1 MAGEDY
7 SVKTKVE
14 ADVSNFEKGMNKA
27 EKSLKSFSS
36 KLADNINRLGKKGLV
51 GSMANVGLALN
62 GVTSAFNIASK
73 AVKKISQAIDECTEA
88 YRKQYKAEKSLDVAI
103 KNSSLVDGSAT
114 RGLKQFASEI
124 QSISEIGDE
133 ELLPMM
139 SQLIATGRTEAEVMN
154 VIRVA
159 TDMSATGTISFDT
172 AVQQLNATLNG
183 NIGRL
188 GQQNAE
194 LNNLTEEELKSGK
207 AVEIL
212 GQKYNGL
219 AQATAD
225 SSKQLKNALG
235 DFKELVGQSFEQA
248 LKPMRKYFTELITKT
263 NDAIKKA
270 REHKKAVADVFT
282 DDGGVKTTGS
292 TESMQTSLIE
302 LQKEYERAYRDQQQ
316 YLKLYGQYIDQTT
329 DATAQA
335 YERDIKALQD
345 KINLITEELLK
356 RKQANEF
363 ATSEAEREK
372 ARAENEK
379 KIADLKQKYLE
390 KIAEQEE
397 KWKNIETVTKEQVSN
412 EEKLKFYQENL
423 VSIMT
428 EAGGQISTNNQYY
441 KDQMAIINDLI
452 NKIAENP
459 APSSEWASK
468 LLDQRIE
475 MLETERDIAMQNAEA
490 EGEESYTIWRDYNEK
505 ILELKLERLEAEK
518 EKSIKEEHLTA
529 EDKIAIEEYYE
540 GETEKIYDELGD
552 YKKKKGKEEEK
563 DTEFM
568 YNAIIQMAKKYA
580 GSIKNIFS
588 KIANTIKDVFSKIG
602 NFVKNVFDK
611 TKNAF
616 SKLFSFNV
624 DDALTALLKV
634 EDAILTFFV
643 ETLPRLPSFFESAFS
658 SVLKTIKSLIDYID
672 WGKVA
677 GFLTSIIQTFV
688 NYAPEIVSGIVE
700 IFTNLVTTISNVLVE
715 NAPQIVSAFGEMF
728 FTIIEAL
735 PSLIENF
742 MNVMGTFLSELGRY
756 ITENGDRLAQD
767 LSNIVSSIVKG
778 ISNFITNGGW
788 RNILNALLTIQRAL
802 EKAVMDNIDE
812 LVDTIIA
819 GLPDLIN
826 MLIESIV
833 SASKT
838 LAKLIKPILKLII
851 ALIKALIEVAF
862 SDEVLDASIEVV
874 QALIEAILDLF
885 INELPR
891 SLPKIITKI
900 TGFITKSLPK
910 MTNAIVKTIVK
921 LLVNTNWGEVLH
933 EAIVGFAESFG
944 EVGEMLKDIFEDAFN
959 TIGELLNTLWQGT
972 FANPWLWHV
981 LNGMA
986 DNVKQAFAGIGD
998 FFNGVWNNLTSGAS
1012 WAGEQLK
1019 NGFEWAING
1028 IKGFFEG
1035 LASKVSEI
1043 FNKIG
1048 DGIKWAING
1057 IIWTVNQVIAGIN
1070 SVVGWTGIKIN
1081 QIGYLAKGTNNAQK
1095 GMYLV
1100 GEAGPELVQFN
1111 GGERVLNNRNTNKA
1125 LSEMGSNGGNTFN
1138 VIFNNLQ
1145 DTTAFAM
1152 MNQLKQYKRQMA
1164 INSII

>member
-7 SVKTKVE
+7 SIKTSVE

-62 GVTSAFNIASK
+62 GVTSAFNIATK

-194 LNNLTEEELKSGK
+194 LKNLTEEELKSGK

-372 ARAENEK
+372 ARVENEK

-390 KIAEQEE
+390 NIAEQEE

-475 MLETERDIAMQNAEA
+475 MLEEERDRAIEYAEEA
-490 EGEESYTIWRDYNEK
+490 GEESYTIWRDYNER
-505 ILELKLERLEAEK
+505 ILELKLEALEREK
-518 EKSIKEEHLTA
+518 EKELNAEGITA
-529 EDKIAIEEYYE
+529 EDKVAIEEYYS
-540 GETEKIYDELGD
+540 GEIKKIYQDLGN
-552 YKKKKGKEEEK
+552 YKRKKKEEEK
-563 DTEFM
+563 KEEINYLKVVFEETKKYLNKTAEAIKKFAEIAKKVV
-568 YNAIIQMAKKYA
+568 NAI
-580 GSIKNIFS
+580 
-588 KIANTIKDVFSKIG
+588 
-602 NFVKNVFDK
+602 FD
-611 TKNAF
+611 TV
-616 SKLFSFNV
+616 SKLVKFSISDSLDKILEF
-624 DDALTALLKV
+624 

-643 ETLPRLPSFFESAFS
+643 ETLPNLPKWMESVIQSVQQLFS
-658 SVLKTIKSLIDYID
+658 ALKSTIKADSISDIVFEMLSKLGDALPQLVEDLMGILE
-672 WGKVA
+672 KV
-677 GFLTSIIQTFV
+677 
-688 NYAPEIVSGIVE
+688 VSGALDGLFKWLDNGGLKILLDAILKIQDTVQKLVSE
-700 IFTNLVTTISNVLVE
+700 LLEDLADLLENHQEDLTN
-715 NAPQIVSAFGEMF
+715 
-728 FTIIEAL
+728 
-735 PSLIENF
+735 
-742 MNVMGTFLSELGRY
+742 FLS
-756 ITENGDRLAQD
+756 D
-767 LSNIVSSIVKG
+767 SIK
-778 ISNFITNGGW
+778 
-788 RNILNALLTIQRAL
+788 
-802 EKAVMDNIDE
+802 
-812 LVDTIIA
+812 
-819 GLPDLIN
+819 
-826 MLIESIV
+826 
-833 SASKT
+833 SAS
-838 LAKLIKPILKLII
+838 
-851 ALIKALIEVAF
+851 
-862 SDEVLDASIEVV
+862 
-874 QALIEAILDLF
+874 
-885 INELPR
+885 
-891 SLPKIITKI
+891 
-900 TGFITKSLPK
+900 KSLPK
-910 MTNAIVKTIVK
+910 FIESLLRIINSLIKSIADMFKDEDMINSLVDSMLASFDALIDNIPSFISGVIDLIINIITALVPKLPEIIIHVLTKIVEAIPKVIGTIVSK
-921 LLVNTNWGEVLH
+921 LSEVMTDIFSKVFSVEFWGGVFSKIGEALSKVFGGVSETIANAVTSNSGYGKNSTGSTAGDLAVDLLVPFGFLRHFFADGTNS
-933 EAIVGFAESFG
+933 APA
-944 EVGEMLKDIFEDAFN
+944 
-959 TIGELLNTLWQGT
+959 
-972 FANPWLWHV
+972 
-981 LNGMA
+981 
-986 DNVKQAFAGIGD
+986 
-998 FFNGVWNNLTSGAS
+998 
-1012 WAGEQLK
+1012 
-1019 NGFEWAING
+1019 
-1028 IKGFFEG
+1028 G
-1035 LASKVSEI
+1035 LA
-1043 FNKIG
+1043 
-1048 DGIKWAING
+1048 
-1057 IIWTVNQVIAGIN
+1057 
-1070 SVVGWTGIKIN
+1070 
-1081 QIGYLAKGTNNAQK
+1081 
-1095 GMYLV
+1095 LV
-1100 GEAGPELVQFN
+1100 GEQGPELVKFR
-1111 GGERVLNNRNTNKA
+1111 GGEQVINNRNTQKA
-1125 LSEMGSNGGNTFN
+1125 LAGASGTTINQN
-1138 VIFNNLQ
+1138 VTFNNLQ
-1145 DTTAFAM
+1145 DTSAYAM
-1152 MNQLKQYKRQMA
+1152 MNQLKQYNRQMA
-1164 INSII
+1164 INGIL

>member
-1 MAGEDY
+1 MASEDY
-7 SVKTKVE
+7 SVGTKVT

-27 EKSLKSFSS
+27 EKSLKGFSS
-36 KLADNINRLGKKGLV
+36 RLADSINRLGKKGLI
-51 GSMANVGLALN
+51 GSVANVTLAMQGLTQSFNTVIKFAKN
-62 GVTSAFNIASK
+62 VSSAIN
-73 AVKKISQAIDECTEA
+73 ECTEA
-88 YRKQYKAEKSLDVAI
+88 YKGQVIAERALNTAIANNPFISGESSKAL
-103 KNSSLVDGSAT
+103 L
-114 RGLKQFASEI
+114 QFASDM
-124 QSISEIGDE
+124 QKVTNYGDD
-133 ELLPMM
+133 ELIPMM
-139 SQLIATGRTEAEVMN
+139 TNLVSLGRTESEVMQ
-154 VIRVA
+154 IMSVA
-159 TDMSATGTISFDT
+159 MDMSAGMGISLDT
-172 AVQQLNATLNG
+172 AITQLNATLNG

-194 LNNLTEEELKSGK
+194 LKGLTEEELKQGK
-207 AVEIL
+207 AIEIL
-212 GQKYNGL
+212 GEKFKGL
-219 AQATAD
+219 SGATAD
-225 SSKQLKNALG
+225 TSKQLANIKG
-235 DFKELVGQSFEQA
+235 DFKEALGQFTLPSSDLWNTFWAGFYQKGIEAINKINAFMDSQIIGKKLSKAITEQIA
-248 LKPMRKYFTELITKT
+248 RINPADIGGRIDYTKSVLKVISDSELIALENYLKGLKRLSSEQEIILKRIGAEKQGRQFVAEEAKKEAEDKKKQA
-263 NDAIKKA
+263 DAEAQITA
-270 REHKKAVADVFT
+270 
-282 DDGGVKTTGS
+282 
-292 TESMQTSLIE
+292 E
-302 LQKEYERAYRDQQQ
+302 LQK
-316 YLKLYGQYIDQTT
+316 
-329 DATAQA
+329 
-335 YERDIKALQD
+335 
-345 KINLITEELLK
+345 
-356 RKQANEF
+356 
-363 ATSEAEREK
+363 
-372 ARAENEK
+372 
-379 KIADLKQKYLE
+379 
-390 KIAEQEE
+390 QEE
-397 KWKNIETVTKEQVSN
+397 
-412 EEKLKFYQENL
+412 
-423 VSIMT
+423 
-428 EAGGQISTNNQYY
+428 
-441 KDQMAIINDLI
+441 
-452 NKIAENP
+452 IASKKTDWN
-459 APSSEWASK
+459 SK

-475 MLETERDIAMQNAEA
+475 MLETERDRAMQFTEE
-490 EGEESYTIWRDYNEK
+490 EGKETYSIWIDYNNK
-505 ILELKLERLEAEK
+505 ILELKLERLEKEK
-518 EKSIKEEHLTA
+518 EKALAEEGLTA
-529 EDKIAIEEYYE
+529 EDKIKVEEYYKN
-540 GETEKIYDELGD
+540 ETQKIYNELGN
-552 YKKKKGKEEEK
+552 YKKKKNEEEKK

-611 TKNAF
+611 TKNVF

-672 WGKVA
+672 WEKVA

-688 NYAPEIVSGIVE
+688 TYAPEIVSGIME
-700 IFTNLVTTISNVLVE
+700 IFTKLVTTISTVLVK
-715 NAPQIVSAFGEMF
+715 NAPQIVNALGEIF

-742 MNVMGTFLSELGRY
+742 MKVVGTFLSEIGRY
-756 ITENGDRLAQD
+756 ITENGDRLADD
-767 LSNIVSSIVKG
+767 LSAIVESIVKG
-778 ISNFITNGGW
+778 ISDFISSGGW
-788 RNILNALLTIQRAL
+788 RNILNALLTIQRAI
-802 EKAVMDNIDE
+802 EKAVMDNIEE

-826 MLIESIV
+826 MLTESIV

-862 SDEVLDASIEVV
+862 SDDVLDASIEVV
-874 QALIEAILDLF
+874 QSLIEALLDMF
-885 INELPR
+885 INEFPR
-891 SLPKIITKI
+891 ILPKMITKI

-910 MTNAIVKTIVK
+910 MTNAIIKSLVKV
-921 LLVNTNWGEVLH
+921 LLNTNWGEVFY
-933 EAIVGFAESFG
+933 EVIVGIGESFG

-986 DNVKQAFAGIGD
+986 DNVKQAFEGIGE
-998 FFNGVWNNLTSGAS
+998 FFSGIWNNLTSGAS
-1012 WAGEQLK
+1012 WAGDQLK

-1035 LASKVSEI
+1035 LATKVSEI
-1043 FNKIG
+1043 FGKIG

-1095 GMYLV
+1095 GLYLV

-1125 LSEMGSNGGNTFN
+1125 LSEMGSNSGNTFN
-1138 VIFNNLQ
+1138 VTFNNLQ

-1152 MNQLKQYKRQMA
+1152 MNQLKQYNRQMA
-1164 INSII
+1164 INGVI